1 MAETRIKESLRYRKV
16 GGGFLVV
23 LGLILTLFTAR
34 FVLPYFSS
42 GRDLIILSLG
52 PSTLALGLW
61 AAFPR
66 RAAALRMVITDNT
79 VQIKSLSGDVAVI
92 QLSDLQ
98 SIAIARPLMAKFE
111 RLTLVAEDQEHH
123 FDVAHLTHETDD
135 IVHLISMRLENK
147 ALYLEQELSPV
158 MGAGTGVWHVR
169 AGNTFGTNENRAKIG
184 YGRE

>member
-16 GGGFLVV
+16 GGGFLFG
-23 LGLILTLFTAR
+23 LGVILTLFTAR

-42 GRDLIILSLG
+42 GRDLIILLLG

-61 AAFPR
+61 AAFLR

-98 SIAIARPLMAKFE
+98 SIAIARPLILDPPILIADEPTGNLDRATGEKVLEILLDEQKERGVSLLLVTHDE
-111 RLTLVAEDQEHH
+111 RLAKRCERVVYMEDG
-123 FDVAHLTHETDD
+123 
-135 IVHLISMRLENK
+135 LIQADTSAPM
-147 ALYLEQELSPV
+147 P
-158 MGAGTGVWHVR
+158 T
-169 AGNTFGTNENRAKIG
+169 
-184 YGRE
+184 